1 MVRGSR
7 PPPTER
13 HHRRLQAEQITV
25 LQGPG
30 TDPRRGSGY
39 WTAFSDPGIRSRWTC
54 GACQHLQPRTSPR
67 GWCLGFKAYA
77 GPTGSRQASRGWQ
90 LVRAR
95 EPAPGRLQGL
105 TGFSGAEE
113 EGPGL
118 ARKSRKSPPLCP
130 PAFPTPEKGSPK
142 SCSRPPEPQ
151 GLRNGAEKPPVIFRY
166 IFGFRGA
173 AGGSA

>member
-30 TDPRRGSGY
+30 TDPRRGVRVLDGIFGPRNRFQVDLWGLPTSS
-39 WTAFSDPGIRSRWTC
+39 APDKSPGVVPGVQSICRPHR
-54 GACQHLQPRTSPR
+54 
-67 GWCLGFKAYA
+67 F
-77 GPTGSRQASRGWQ
+77 QASLEGWQ

-105 TGFSGAEE
+105 TDFSGSRRES
-113 EGPGL
+113 PGL

-130 PAFPTPEKGSPK
+130 PASQTPAKGSPT
-142 SCSRPPEPQ
+142 SSSRPPEPQ